1 MVKPKEKEKRKKEE
15 KKERIILII
24 LLKEV
29 RKGASLWSVRTEHG
43 EVSQKY
49 YYNRGI

>member
-1 MVKPKEKEKRKKEE
+1 MVKPKEKEKRK